1 MTESKKENSAT
12 QGADHS
18 ERATW
23 AKFARRMLLAAIL
36 ATVVGIVYLAMAWS
50 APSWQIW
57 AIAVVT
63 WLIAGASA
71 AAYLIARRGNI
82 ALAANVMIVALIILL
97 PAYGLFMQGAFWQ
110 LALAVV
116 TFPLYIVDLAWRGDS
131 RGRISRSKMPGILIA
146 LGLALTL
153 VFELLTPFPR
163 YNEIQ
168 SWILQ
173 TLLFSM
179 LALGV
184 FMLIMALV
192 RAYRRITAIRTR
204 LIFMA
209 VMIVL
214 VLAGAFSVSSL
225 LMSVSSARSQV
236 FDQLRSVAA
245 LKKTTIRIWV
255 NSLQSSLDTLLAEG
269 YELNQARVLV
279 LPVMSETQLVEARSA
294 LNARFQT
301 FLAGTPQFV
310 EIFLL
315 STDGRVLISSD
326 TNQTGKWYRAAD
338 FLECGLR
345 AFCLSD
351 PRISESG
358 HISIFAARPVIDPSG
373 QLIGVLAGRI
383 NIGQLSLIVS
393 ETPLGGTSET
403 YLVAVNHATIGR
415 RQFNDG
421 DYAYS
426 EGISAALSLQQTSL
440 RTGIYR
446 NYNSTYVLGVS
457 TWVPELQMTLM
468 SEMEQSEALRGAQST
483 TFINAGVALAA
494 VILAA
499 VVAYSFAR
507 NISADIT
514 ELADTATRIAAGER
528 ELAAR
533 VTRNDEIGVLARA
546 FNSMTEQIRAFIS
559 GLERRVEERTRGLE
573 AVAEVSRATTSVL
586 DPDRLL
592 PQVVNLVQDRF
603 GLYYVGL
610 FLVDEARRY
619 AVLRAG
625 TGEAGRAMLAQG
637 WQLAVGM
644 GAMIGQCVASGRPM
658 IRQQA
663 GDTVVRFENPYL
675 PLTRSEL
682 ALPLR
687 YGGRIIGA
695 MTVQSVQ
702 ESAFDEASIA
712 ILQNMA
718 DQVAVA
724 VENAR
729 LFAETHIA
737 LERAQE
743 VQRRYQGQ
751 AWRDYLKSR
760 PARGYEWRN
769 GTMLTLGNE
778 LPAGA
783 QQVLQQRAAAM
794 DEKTLLLPIVQG
806 DQVVGVLGFESEDGR
821 KTWSADEV
829 ALIESLSEQLMLA
842 AENQRLLDETQR
854 RAARERLSREVT
866 AEMRRSL
873 DVTTVLRTAI
883 RQLQE
888 SLNLTEAEVW
898 IETDTSAGSP
908 TSVVEG

>member
-1 MTESKKENSAT
+1 MTESKKENLAI
-12 QGADHS
+12 QGAGNPKRDT
-18 ERATW
+18 RV
-23 AKFARRMLLAAIL
+23 KFERRMLLAAIT
-36 ATVVGIVYLAMAWS
+36 AAVVGIVYLAMAWYERN
-50 APSWQIW
+50 WQIW
-57 AIAVVT
+57 AITIVT
-63 WLIAGASA
+63 WLIAGASGV
-71 AAYLIARRGNI
+71 AYLIARRGKT

-97 PAYGLFMQGAFWQ
+97 PAYGLFMEGAFWQ
-110 LALAVV
+110 LALAVI
-116 TFPLYIVDLAWRGDS
+116 TFPLYIADLLWPAVS
-131 RGRISRSKMPGILIA
+131 RGRIWRLSA

-153 VFELLTPFPR
+153 IFELLKPFPR
-163 YNEIQ
+163 YSEIQ

-173 TLLFSM
+173 VLLFAM

-184 FMLIMALV
+184 FMLVMALV
-192 RAYRRITAIRTR
+192 RAYRRVTAIRTR
-204 LIFMA
+204 LTFMA

-225 LMSVSSARSQV
+225 LMSVSNAQSQV
-236 FDQLRSVAA
+236 SDQLRSVAA

-269 YELNQARVLV
+269 YELNHARVLMM
-279 LPVMSETQLVEARSA
+279 PMAGETQLVEARSA
-294 LNARFQT
+294 LNALFQT
-301 FLAGTPQFV
+301 FIAGTPQFV

-315 STDGRVLISSD
+315 NPEGRVLLSSD

-338 FLECGLR
+338 FLQCGVQ
-345 AFCLSD
+345 AFCLSA
-351 PRISESG
+351 PYVSRLG
-358 HISIFAARPVIDPSG
+358 HISIFAARPVIG
-373 QLIGVLAGRI
+373 QSDQVIGVLAGRI

-393 ETPLGGTSET
+393 ETPLDDTSET
-403 YLVAVNHATIGR
+403 YLVAANHATIGR
-415 RQFNDG
+415 RQFSDG
-421 DYAYS
+421 NYAYS
-426 EGISAALSLQQTSL
+426 EGVDLALGLQQTSL
-440 RTGIYR
+440 RTGTYK
-446 NYNSTYVLGVS
+446 NYSATPVLGVY
-457 TWVPELQMTLM
+457 TWVPELQMALL
-468 SEMEQSEALRGAQST
+468 SEVEQSEVFRGAWNT
-483 TFINAGVALAA
+483 ALINGGVALVAL
-494 VILAA
+494 ILAA
-499 VVAYSFAR
+499 VVAYYFSR

-514 ELADTATRIAAGER
+514 ELADTATRIAGGER
-528 ELAAR
+528 DLVAR
-533 VTRNDEIGVLARA
+533 VARNDEIGVLAQA
-546 FNSMTEQIRAFIS
+546 FNSMTEQLRVFIGS
-559 GLERRVEERTRGLE
+559 LERRVEERTRGLE

-592 PQVVNLVQDRF
+592 PRVVNLVQERF
-603 GLYYVGL
+603 SFYYVGL

-644 GAMIGQCVASGRPM
+644 GSMIGQCVASGKPM
-658 IRQQA
+658 IRQRT
-663 GDTVVRFENPYL
+663 GDTVARFENPFL
-675 PLTRSEL
+675 PDTRSEM

-687 YGGRIIGA
+687 YGGRVIGA
-695 MTVQSVQ
+695 MTVQSV
-702 ESAFDEASIA
+702 EEAAFDEASIA

-729 LFAETHIA
+729 LFTETHVA

-760 PARGYEWRN
+760 PARGYEWR
-769 GTMLTLGNE
+769 GGALLTLGNE
-778 LPAGA
+778 LPPGA
-783 QQVLQQRAAAM
+783 QQVLQQRAAAI

-806 DQVVGVLGFESEDGR
+806 DQVIGLLGFESEDGR

-842 AENQRLLDETQR
+842 AETQRLLDETQR
-854 RAARERLSREVT
+854 RAAREQLSREVT

-898 IETDTSAGSP
+898 IETATSGG
-908 TSVVEG
+908 EG